1 MTQATDNQ
9 APAGAEG
16 EAKEIASPRIIE
28 PKGRS
33 KTIPLDWP
41 LDYDGKTF
49 DKVTIRRV
57 SGKEVEE
64 FLAAVSAKE
73 EGDPSL
79 MLPTIECPRAVYDA
93 MDDDDRLKVDE
104 VAFDFLPRRLKD
116 MAGGSTPSATSEKSS
131 DE

>member
-1 MTQATDNQ
+1 MTKATESK
-9 APAGAEG
+9 ARTGAAE
-16 EAKEIASPRIIE
+16 EANEIAPPRIIE

-33 KTIPLDWP
+33 KTISLDWP
-41 LDYDGKTF
+41 LEYDGQTF
-49 DKVTIRRV
+49 DKVTCRRV
-57 SGKEVEE
+57 TGKEVED

-93 MDDDDRLKVDE
+93 MDDDDRLRVDE

-116 MAGGSTPSATSEKSS
+116 MAGGSTPSAISEKSS